1 MKKDIVYITGHRH
14 PDSDSI
20 ISAIAYALFKQ
31 RKGIRAIPC
40 RLGELNAETKYLLNR
55 FGFEEPQELLL
66 MKLKWMSHL
75 RFHLQRLFMKH
86 CR

>member
-40 RLGELNAETKYLLNR
+40 RLGELNAETK
-55 FGFEEPQELLL
+55 
-66 MKLKWMSHL
+66 
-75 RFHLQRLFMKH
+75 
-86 CR
+86 